1 METKSGNMSHI
12 TKKEFLENCR
22 LRYPN
27 RNRAGRSAMI
37 DEIIDAFGWSRK
49 HAIKALN
56 SQVTLGSQ
64 GKKRGSKLTHGEAER
79 AIIVQIWKH
88 SEQPCGVR
96 LKATLP
102 LWLSSYE
109 RHQGDMGAA
118 LRTRILGYS
127 ARTLERIT
135 QPHRATSDARWK
147 GRKTGR
153 ASNRI
158 KKFVPIR
165 CGPQAFDEP
174 GWMEA
179 DTVSHG
185 GGSSSGAF
193 LWSLTLTDFH
203 SGWTELA
210 ALWGNSG
217 GEVRVGLERIEK
229 RMPFPMLGF
238 DCDNGSEFLNEI
250 LEDYLLKRKRSIEW
264 TRSRAYKKN
273 DQAHVEQ
280 KNFTHVRQLL
290 GYGRFGD
297 LDLKKMVDDLYEK
310 AWLPLRNNFTPVMK
324 LVSKERIEG
333 KVHKKYD
340 KPASPCDRLIACEK
354 VSEATK
360 KQLQDKRSKLDP
372 IELAK
377 EVERRL
383 GEIFQIVERI
393 EEDRR
398 EERER
403 AGESPEG
410 SGDFSAAADCVTAP
424 VAPAPSAFTP
434 SAAAEKLVKRAS
446 KEQKT
451 IKRLVS

>member
-1 METKSGNMSHI
+1 MSNI
-12 TKKEFLENCR
+12 SKKEYLESCR
-22 LRYPN
+22 QRYLS

-37 DEIIDAFGWSRK
+37 DEIIDAFGWDRK

-56 SQVTLGSQ
+56 GKVTHGTKAQ
-64 GKKRGSKLTHGEAER
+64 KRGSKPTHGEAER
-79 AIIVQIWKH
+79 AIIIHIWKH

-96 LKATLP
+96 LKETLP

-109 RHQGDMGAA
+109 RRNGDIGAA
-118 LRTRILGYS
+118 MRARLLGYS

-135 QPHRATSDARWK
+135 QPHRATSESRWK

-165 CGPQAFDEP
+165 CGPQEFDEP
-174 GWMEA
+174 GWIEA

-250 LEDYLLKRKRSIEW
+250 LEAYLLKRKRSIEW

-297 LDLKKMVDDLYEK
+297 LALKAMVDELYEK
-310 AWLPLRNNFTPVMK
+310 AWLPMRNYFTPVMK
-324 LVSKERIEG
+324 LLSKERIGG
-333 KVHKKYD
+333 KIRKKYD
-340 KPASPCDRLIACEK
+340 KPASPCDRLLACEK

-360 KQLQDKRSKLDP
+360 KQLREKRSELDP
-372 IELAK
+372 LELAE

-383 GEIFQIVERI
+383 SEIFQIVERI
-393 EEDRR
+393 EEERW
-398 EERER
+398 EEKER
-403 AGESPEG
+403 AGESREG
-410 SGDFSAAADCVTAP
+410 VGDFSAGADYVAAA
-424 VAPAPSAFTP
+424 VAPAPYAFTASP
-434 SAAAEKLVKRAS
+434 PAEKLVKTPPNHH
-446 KEQKT
+446 KT
-451 IKRLVS
+451 TKRLVS

>member
-1 METKSGNMSHI
+1 MKILSGIMSNI
-12 TKKEFLENCR
+12 SKKEYLESCR
-22 LRYPN
+22 QRYLS

-37 DEIIDAFGWSRK
+37 DEIIDAFGWDRK

-56 SQVTLGSQ
+56 GKVTHGTKAQ
-64 GKKRGSKLTHGEAER
+64 KRGSKPTHGEAER
-79 AIIVQIWKH
+79 AIIIHIWKH

-96 LKATLP
+96 LKETLP

-109 RHQGDMGAA
+109 RRHGDIGAA
-118 LRTRILGYS
+118 MRTRLLGYS

-135 QPHRATSDARWK
+135 QPHRATSETRWK

-165 CGPQAFDEP
+165 CGPQEFDEP
-174 GWMEA
+174 GWIEA

-250 LEDYLLKRKRSIEW
+250 LEAYLLKRKRSIEW

-297 LDLKKMVDDLYEK
+297 LALKAMVDELYEK
-310 AWLPLRNNFTPVMK
+310 AWLPMRNYFTPVMK
-324 LVSKERIEG
+324 LLSKERIGG
-333 KVHKKYD
+333 KVRKKYD
-340 KPASPCDRLIACEK
+340 KPASPCDRLLACEK

-360 KQLQDKRSKLDP
+360 KQLREKRSELDP
-372 IELAK
+372 LELAE

-383 GEIFQIVERI
+383 SEIFQIVERI
-393 EEDRR
+393 EEERW

-403 AGESPEG
+403 ARESREG
-410 SGDFSAAADCVTAP
+410 VGDFSAGADYVAAA
-424 VAPAPSAFTP
+424 VAPAPCASTASAP
-434 SAAAEKLVKRAS
+434 AEKLVKTPPNHH
-446 KEQKT
+446 KT
-451 IKRLVS
+451 TKRLVS